1 MADGIER
8 KSQIQILEPKNA
20 EPEMMN
26 SLDGFNS
33 RLDVADKNNKLQ
45 LNVSIQDRAL
55 RNKRIKGWETR
66 VGENP
71 QMETITRKS

>member
-20 EPEMMN
+20 VPEMMN

-45 LNVSIQDRAL
+45 LNVSIQNRAL
-55 RNKRIKGWETR
+55 RNKRIKEWETR
-66 VGENP
+66 VDKNP
-71 QMETITRKS
+71 PNGDYN